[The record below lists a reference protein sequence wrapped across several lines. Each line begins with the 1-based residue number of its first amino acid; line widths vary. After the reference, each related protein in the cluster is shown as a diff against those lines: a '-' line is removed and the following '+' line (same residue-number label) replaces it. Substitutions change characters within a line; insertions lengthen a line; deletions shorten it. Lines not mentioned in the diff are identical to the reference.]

1 MLIAFSRTS
10 HPEVRFSTKVDSVSL
25 ECFPNRIHHALK
37 AVLENAFFFA
47 KESSSDE
54 KCVWVA
60 ACQKGES
67 LEVRIENNGPAIPE
81 DHLIRIF
88 DPFYT
93 TKDDG
98 VSPGLGLYFAFSA
111 VKEHEGRIEAKN
123 EGGRVVFTMTL
134 PVRMS
139 VAQV

>member
-1 MLIAFSRTS
+1 M
-10 HPEVRFSTKVDSVSL
+10 
-25 ECFPNRIHHALK
+25 
-37 AVLENAFFFA
+37 
-47 KESSSDE
+47 
-54 KCVWVA
+54 CVGGGLSE
-60 ACQKGES
+60 GES

-123 EGGRVVFTMTL
+123 EGDRVVFTMTL